1 MSVKKGFVALALV
14 LLLLCGAAASAQEEM
29 RVYIAQGAMGRQ
41 EAQRLAAWLNEE
53 IPQGTWTAVLGED
66 GVSLRE
72 LVLSDR
78 APQLAICPPGE
89 ALAWAKEGLL
99 LALDDEEAM
108 ERERVQPEVLSSCTM
123 NGTLFMRPLWAS
135 HRQMAVNARLLAR
148 RSYGSLLDDMEHPV
162 WYPMEL
168 NQMLEDFAL
177 DGTPGMEIW
186 LEGEDN
192 GAALEAL
199 MQGIGGGAM
208 LDADGCYDEGGAALE
223 GLAWLQIMVAQGLIG
238 VAENRQEALAHF
250 AAGETAFFID
260 WTQEEAQRSGMA
272 LERAGVELI
281 ERPYPSSCCE
291 PVRAFEVVG
300 AAVFRSER
308 SAQALLSLT
317 ALRRL
322 TDDEQAWLMPQERA
336 IWRDGAQWLP
346 PLDASDAGSTLR
358 RLLAQA
364 VQDVILGEQD
374 AEEAERGIC
383 AAMRALK

>member
-1 MSVKKGFVALALV
+1 MKKGFVALTLV
-14 LLLLCGAAASAQEEM
+14 FLLLCGAAASAQEEM
-29 RVYIAQGAMGRQ
+29 RVYIARGAMSRQ
-41 EAQRLAAWLNEE
+41 EAQRLIAWLGEE
-53 IPQGTWTAVLGED
+53 IPQGAWTAVLGED

-99 LALDDEEAM
+99 LALDDEEAA
-108 ERERVQPEVLSSCTM
+108 ERERVQQEVLDCCTLG
-123 NGTLFMRPLWAS
+123 GTLFMRPLWAG

-186 LEGEDN
+186 LKGEDD

-199 MQGIGGGAM
+199 LQAIGGGAM

-223 GLAWLQIMVAQGLIG
+223 GLAWLQIMVAQGQIG
-238 VAENRQEALAHF
+238 VAQSRQEALEHF

-260 WTQEEAQRSGMA
+260 WTQAEAQRSAVG
-272 LERAGVELI
+272 LERAGVELV
-281 ERPYPSSCCE
+281 ERPYPSSSGE
-291 PVRAFEVVG
+291 SVRAFEAIG

-322 TDDEQAWLMPQERA
+322 TDEEQAWLMPQERA

-358 RLLAQA
+358 RLLARA
-364 VQDVILGEQD
+364 VGDVLAGEQD
-374 AEEAERGIC
+374 AGEAERGIR
-383 AAMRALK
+383 AAMRALQ